1 MATVSFQRN
10 TITQLKNDQGQ
21 VISDHDGKAALL
33 WTAYR
38 NRMGITSSPAMSFD
52 LSSLIHLNLD
62 FNSLIAPFSAAK
74 IDKVINSL
82 PLDKTPGPDG
92 FNGMFIKKMLA
103 PN

>member
-21 VISDHDGKAALL
+21 IISDHDGMTALL

-38 NRMGITSSPAMSFD
+38 NRMGITSSPVMSFD

-62 FNSLIAPFSAAK
+62 FSSLIAPFSVAE
-74 IDKVINSL
+74 IDKVISSL
-82 PLDKTPGPDG
+82 LLDKALGPDG
-92 FNGMFIKKMLA
+92 FNSMFMKKMLA
-103 PN
+103 PD